1 MKVLAL
7 RHSVAQVYADTQ
19 VYTHDDT
26 KDNYENAFLISNLT
40 THNILYLN
48 YSTKTLEILNKSGI
62 AAVEVQSLEELFTLI
77 RCNFTYDYEN
87 NIIYLHDYS
96 YYTNNEIRTDQHW
109 VTKTD
114 IEEYLLPG
122 WKLTY
127 VGYNGSDTR
136 GHYNF
141 SFTCQ
146 NAATDDD
153 LIIEYIYSEALDFQ
167 NFMLK
172 KIKERMTTSLPI
184 ARLSNRVFRDKLF
197 PSLSKKYQHIVNV
210 GPRNES
216 MFTFLNFPSIKQF
229 SNGPYLVKDT
239 IKLKQERWLGKRV
252 SQFDIGQY
260 KNMMNVITTVYYY
273 YNLYQKKPTI
283 YMVGSA
289 PSYWIHDVKQ
299 YSDFTFE
306 TWDPLDTPYSS
317 IHHKELFFEKD
328 VAKLRDDSILYID
341 IRTDRGNADWREWRR
356 IVEEQT
362 ISNLKLAYQY
372 LASGKSKV
380 CCVKMTA
387 MDLELPISAKLLHHP
402 TTEIRSEFYLLLDIW
417 DISNVKRFIP
427 KGVLYSFIN
436 NIITENVFIQPPF
449 KIKASK
455 NDYIVAL
462 YALSNDF
469 NDRMNVINLINN
481 QKQSLITVRINNTFK
496 DEPKVGFKNIY
507 DWTFLP
513 TDFNTT
519 DSIITSY
526 DGCLGIFGLSISLA
540 SKPTGNNH
548 LFILNGTD
556 KYYKLDQF
564 ANHTGISRR
573 SHQIRFSESATSYSG
588 YIFRDLSNN
597 NFNLIGTNIENSVSG
612 HVYNALVYYRYNY
625 SFDLKRWIYLHSIEK
640 ADIEGGKYYEHAPI
654 ELIYACRSAKEFA
667 LLQDD
672 LTVLHYANEIERYI
686 HKVYSITYADDP
698 NYFIGIK
705 FKYIPYEYDVKI
717 PHLTFGVLFIS
728 DNMIPDVTRII
739 KDMKKELFKMDVT
752 TSYTYMLSD
761 GIYVANVSG
770 VLSTYFKMYNLFY
783 KNQITFG
790 QSRMFIPH
798 ITLSFS
804 SKKTV
809 RIETAKLKIDSIY
822 LRKIRGDTVFDM
834 SE

>member
-26 KDNYENAFLISNLT
+26 KDSYENAFLISNLT

-62 AAVEVQSLEELFTLI
+62 AAIEIQSLEELFTLV

-109 VTKTD
+109 ITKTN

-127 VGYNGSDTR
+127 VGYNGNDTR

-153 LIIEYIYSEALDFQ
+153 IIIEYIYSEALDFQ

-197 PSLSKKYQHIVNV
+197 PILVEKHKRVVNV

-216 MFTFLNFPSIKQF
+216 MFTFLNLPSIKQF
-229 SNGPYLVKDT
+229 SNGPYLVKNT
-239 IKLKQERWLGKRV
+239 IKLKQERWLGKRI

-260 KNMMNVITTVYYY
+260 KNMMNVITTIYYY
-273 YNLYQKKPTI
+273 YNLYQEKPII

-289 PSYWIHDVKQ
+289 PSYWIYDVKQ
-299 YSDFTFE
+299 YSDFIFE

-317 IHHKELFFEKD
+317 VHHKELFFEKD
-328 VAKLRDDSILYID
+328 INKLKDSSILYID
-341 IRTDRGNADWREWRR
+341 IRTDRGNIDWKEWRK
-356 IVEEQT
+356 IVESQT
-362 ISNLKLAYQY
+362 ISNLNLAYQY
-372 LASGKSKV
+372 LATGKSKV
-380 CCVKMTA
+380 CCVKLTA

-417 DISNVKRFIP
+417 DVSNTKRFIP

-436 NIITENVFIQPPF
+436 NVITDNVFIQPPF
-449 KIKASK
+449 KIKTSM

-469 NDRMNVINLINN
+469 NNRSDVINLINN

-513 TDFNTT
+513 TDFDTT
-519 DSIITSY
+519 DAIVTSY

-548 LFILNGTD
+548 LFILNGTE

-597 NFNLIGTNIENSVSG
+597 NFNLIGTNVENSVSG
-612 HVYNALVYYRYNY
+612 HVYNALIYYRYNY

-640 ADIEGGKYYEHAPI
+640 VDIEGGRYYEHAPI

-672 LTVLHYANEIERYI
+672 LTVLRYANEIENYI
-686 HKVYSITYADDP
+686 NKVYSITYADDP

-705 FKYIPYEYDVKI
+705 FDNIPYVYDVKV
-717 PHLTFGVLFIS
+717 PHLTFGVLYIS
-728 DNMIPDVTRII
+728 DNMIPDVVKI
-739 KDMKKELFKMDVT
+739 MKNMKQELFAMDVT
-752 TSYTYMLSD
+752 TSVVCLTSD

-770 VLSTYFKMYNLFY
+770 VLATYFKMYNLFY

-804 SKKTV
+804 NNKTV
-809 RIETAKLKIDSIY
+809 RIETTRLRIKSIY
-822 LRKIRGDTVFDM
+822 LRKIRGDTVFDIF
-834 SE
+834 E

>member
-26 KDNYENAFLISNLT
+26 KDSYENAFLISNLT

-48 YSTKTLEILNKSGI
+48 YSIKTLEILNKSGI
-62 AAVEVQSLEELFTLI
+62 AAVEIQSLEELFTLI

-127 VGYNGSDTR
+127 VGYNGNDTR

-197 PSLSKKYQHIVNV
+197 PLLSEKHQRIVNV

-239 IKLKQERWLGKRV
+239 IKLKQERWLGKRI

-260 KNMMNVITTVYYY
+260 KNMMNVITTVYHY

-289 PSYWIHDVKQ
+289 PSYWIYDVKQ
-299 YSDFTFE
+299 YSNFMFE

-317 IHHKELFFEKD
+317 IHHRELFFEKD
-328 VAKLRDDSILYID
+328 IARLKDDSILYID
-341 IRTDRGNADWREWRR
+341 IRTDRGNTNWKEWRK
-356 IVEEQT
+356 IVETQT
-362 ISNLKLAYQY
+362 INNLKLAYQY

-417 DISNVKRFIP
+417 DVSNTKRFIP

-436 NIITENVFIQPPF
+436 NVVTENVFIQPPF

-469 NDRMNVINLINN
+469 NDRTDVVNLINN

-519 DSIITSY
+519 NAIVTSY
-526 DGCLGIFGLSISLA
+526 DGCLGMFGLSISLA

-548 LFILNGTD
+548 LFILSGTD

-573 SHQIRFSESATSYSG
+573 SHQVRFSESATSYSG

-597 NFNLIGTNIENSVSG
+597 NFNLIGTNVENSVSG
-612 HVYNALVYYRYNY
+612 HVYNALIYYRYNY

-640 ADIEGGKYYEHAPI
+640 ADIEGGRYYEHAPI

-667 LLQDD
+667 SLQDD
-672 LTVLHYANEIERYI
+672 LTVLRYANEIERYI
-686 HKVYSITYADDP
+686 NRVYSITYADDP

-705 FKYIPYEYDVKI
+705 FKHIPYKYDVKI

-728 DNMIPDVTRII
+728 DNMIPDVVKIM
-739 KDMKKELFKMDVT
+739 KDMKKELFEMDVT

-770 VLSTYFKMYNLFY
+770 VLAAYFKMYNLFY
-783 KNQITFG
+783 KSQITFG

-804 SKKTV
+804 NNKTV
-809 RIETAKLKIDSIY
+809 RIETTKLKISSIY

>member
-7 RHSVAQVYADTQ
+7 RRSVAQVYADTQ

-26 KDNYENAFLISNLT
+26 KDDYENAFLISNLT

-48 YSTKTLEILNKSGI
+48 YSIKTLEILNKSGI
-62 AAVEVQSLEELFTLI
+62 AAVEIQSLEELFTLI
-77 RCNFTYDYEN
+77 RCNFTYDYED

-96 YYTNNEIRTDQHW
+96 YYTNNEIRTDQYW

-153 LIIEYIYSEALDFQ
+153 LIIEYIYSEVLDFQ

-197 PSLSKKYQHIVNV
+197 PLLSKKRQRILNI

-289 PSYWIHDVKQ
+289 PSYWIYDVKQ

-306 TWDPLDTPYSS
+306 TWDPFDTPYSS
-317 IHHKELFFEKD
+317 THHKELFSEKD
-328 VAKLRDDSILYID
+328 IAKLKDDSILYID
-341 IRTDRGNADWREWRR
+341 IRTDRGNIDWKEWRK
-356 IVEEQT
+356 IVEAQT
-362 ISNLKLAYQY
+362 VSNLKLAYQY

-436 NIITENVFIQPPF
+436 NVITENVFIQPPF
-449 KIKASK
+449 KIKTFK

-469 NDRMNVINLINN
+469 NDRIDVINLINN

-519 DSIITSY
+519 DTIITSY

-612 HVYNALVYYRYNY
+612 HVYNALIYYRYNY

-654 ELIYACRSAKEFA
+654 ELIYACKSAKEFA
-667 LLQDD
+667 SLQDD
-672 LTVLHYANEIERYI
+672 LTVLRYANEIERYI
-686 HKVYSITYADDP
+686 NKVYSITYADDP

-705 FKYIPYEYDVKI
+705 FRHIPYKYDVKV

-728 DNMIPDVTRII
+728 DSMIPDVVKI
-739 KDMKKELFKMDVT
+739 MKNMRNELFGMDVT

-761 GIYVANVSG
+761 GVYVANVSG
-770 VLSTYFKMYNLFY
+770 VLATYFKMYNLFY
-783 KNQITFG
+783 KSQITFG

-798 ITLSFS
+798 ITLSFNNNR
-804 SKKTV
+804 TV
-809 RIETAKLKIDSIY
+809 RIETTKLKINSIY
-822 LRKIRGDTVFDM
+822 LRKIKGDTVFDM

>member
-7 RHSVAQVYADTQ
+7 RQSVAQVYADTQ
-19 VYTHDDT
+19 TYTHDDL
-26 KDNYENAFLISNLT
+26 KDSYENAFLISNLT

-48 YSTKTLEILNKSGI
+48 YSVKTLEILNKSGI
-62 AAVEVQSLEELFTLI
+62 AAVEINSIEEFFTLI

-87 NIIYLHDYS
+87 NIVYLHDYS

-109 VTKTD
+109 VTKTNID
-114 IEEYLLPG
+114 EYLLPG

-127 VGYNGSDTR
+127 VGYNGNDTR

-153 LIIEYIYSEALDFQ
+153 IIIEYIYSEELDFQ
-167 NFMLK
+167 NFMLR

-197 PSLSKKYQHIVNV
+197 TTLIHSHKHVVNV

-216 MFTFLNFPSIKQF
+216 MFTFLNHPSIKQF
-229 SNGPYLVKDT
+229 SNGSYLVKDT
-239 IKLKQERWLGKRV
+239 IKLRQERWLGKRM

-260 KNMMNVITTVYYY
+260 KNMLNVLTALYHY
-273 YNLYQKKPTI
+273 YNLYQKKPRI

-289 PSYWIHDVKQ
+289 PSYWIYDVKQ
-299 YSDFTFE
+299 YSDFIFE

-317 IHHKELFFEKD
+317 IHHKELFFKNDVKKLKD
-328 VAKLRDDSILYID
+328 NSLLYID
-341 IRTDRGNADWREWRR
+341 IRTDRGNLDWREWRKV
-356 IVEEQT
+356 VEEQT
-362 ISNLKLAYQY
+362 INNLEIAYEYLSN
-372 LASGKSKV
+372 GKAKV

-387 MDLELPISAKLLHHP
+387 MDLELPITAKLLHHP

-417 DISNVKRFIP
+417 DVTNVKRFVP
-427 KGVLYSFIN
+427 KGVLYAFIN
-436 NIITENVFIQPPF
+436 NVVTENVFIQSPF
-449 KIKASK
+449 KIRTLPNS
-455 NDYIVAL
+455 YVVAL

-469 NDRMNVINLINN
+469 NEREDVIKLINN

-496 DEPKVGFKNIY
+496 DEPKIGFKNIY

-513 TDFNTT
+513 TDFDTNE
-519 DSIITSY
+519 SIITSY
-526 DGCLGIFGLSISLA
+526 DGCLGIFGLSISLPH
-540 SKPTGNNH
+540 KPTGNNH
-548 LFILNGTD
+548 LFILSGTD

-573 SHQIRFSESATSYSG
+573 SHQVRFSESATSYSG

-612 HVYNALVYYRYNY
+612 HVYNALIYYRYNY
-625 SFDLKRWIYLHSIEK
+625 SFDLKRWIYLHSVEK

-654 ELIYACRSAKEFA
+654 ELIYACKSAKEFA
-667 LLQDD
+667 IIQND
-672 LTVLHYANEIERYI
+672 LTVLRYSSEIEKYI
-686 HKVYSITYADDP
+686 NTVYSIVYADNP

-705 FKYIPYEYDVKI
+705 FKSIPYKYDVKV
-717 PHLTFGVLFIS
+717 PHLTFGVLHIS
-728 DNMIPDVTRII
+728 ENMIPDVVDVLRN
-739 KDMKKELFKMDVT
+739 MKSELFRMDIT

-761 GIYVANVSG
+761 GIYVANISG
-770 VLSTYFKMYNLFY
+770 VLSTYFKMYNIFY
-783 KNQITFG
+783 KKQLTFG

-798 ITLSFS
+798 MTLSFS
-804 SKKTV
+804 NQRTV
-809 RIETAKLKIDSIY
+809 RIEQTKLCIDSIY
-822 LRKIRGDTVFDM
+822 LQKIKGDKVFDM
-834 SE
+834 LE

>member
-7 RHSVAQVYADTQ
+7 RRSVAQVYADTQ

-26 KDNYENAFLISNLT
+26 KDDYENAFLISNLT

-48 YSTKTLEILNKSGI
+48 YSIKTLEILNKSGI
-62 AAVEVQSLEELFTLI
+62 AAVEIQSLEELFTLI
-77 RCNFTYDYEN
+77 RCNFTYDYED

-153 LIIEYIYSEALDFQ
+153 LIIEYIYSEVLDFQ

-197 PSLSKKYQHIVNV
+197 PLLSKKRQRILNI

-289 PSYWIHDVKQ
+289 PSYWIYDVKQ

-306 TWDPLDTPYSS
+306 TWDPFDTPYSS
-317 IHHKELFFEKD
+317 MHHKELFSEKD
-328 VAKLRDDSILYID
+328 IAKLKDDSILYID
-341 IRTDRGNADWREWRR
+341 IRTDRGNIDWKEWRK
-356 IVEEQT
+356 IVEAQT
-362 ISNLKLAYQY
+362 VSNLKLAYQY

-436 NIITENVFIQPPF
+436 NVITENVFIQPPF
-449 KIKASK
+449 KIKTFK

-469 NDRMNVINLINN
+469 NDRTDVINLINN

-519 DSIITSY
+519 DTIITSY

-612 HVYNALVYYRYNY
+612 HVYNALIYYRYNY

-654 ELIYACRSAKEFA
+654 ELIYACKSAKEFA
-667 LLQDD
+667 SLQDD
-672 LTVLHYANEIERYI
+672 LTVLRYANEIERYI
-686 HKVYSITYADDP
+686 NKVYSITYADDP

-705 FKYIPYEYDVKI
+705 FRHIPYKYDVKV

-728 DNMIPDVTRII
+728 DSMIPDVVKI
-739 KDMKKELFKMDVT
+739 MKNMRNELFEMDVT

-761 GIYVANVSG
+761 GVYVANVSG
-770 VLSTYFKMYNLFY
+770 VLATYFKMYNLFY
-783 KNQITFG
+783 KSQITFG

-798 ITLSFS
+798 ITLSFNNNR
-804 SKKTV
+804 TV
-809 RIETAKLKIDSIY
+809 RIETTKLKINSIY

>member
-7 RHSVAQVYADTQ
+7 RQSVAQVYADTQ
-19 VYTHDDT
+19 VYIHDDT
-26 KDNYENAFLISNLT
+26 KDSYENAFLISNLT

-62 AAVEVQSLEELFTLI
+62 AAIEIRSLEELFTLI

-167 NFMLK
+167 NFMLRR
-172 KIKERMTTSLPI
+172 IKERMTTSLPI

-197 PSLSKKYQHIVNV
+197 PSLSAKHQRIVNV

-273 YNLYQKKPTI
+273 YNLYQKKPII

-289 PSYWIHDVKQ
+289 PSYWIYDVKQ
-299 YSDFTFE
+299 YSDFIFE

-317 IHHKELFFEKD
+317 IHHKELFSERD
-328 VAKLRDDSILYID
+328 VTRLKDDSILYID
-341 IRTDRGNADWREWRR
+341 IRTDRGNTDWKEWRK
-356 IVEEQT
+356 IVEAQT
-362 ISNLKLAYQY
+362 ISNLKIAYQY

-380 CCVKMTA
+380 CCIKMTA

-417 DISNVKRFIP
+417 DISNIKRFIP

-436 NIITENVFIQPPF
+436 NVTTENVFIQPPF
-449 KIKASK
+449 KVKASK

-469 NDRMNVINLINN
+469 NDRTDVINLINN

-496 DEPKVGFKNIY
+496 DEPKVGFKNTY

-519 DSIITSY
+519 DAIITSY

-597 NFNLIGTNIENSVSG
+597 NFNLIGTNVENSVSG
-612 HVYNALVYYRYNY
+612 HVYNALIYYRYNY

-672 LTVLHYANEIERYI
+672 LTVLRYANEIESYI
-686 HKVYSITYADDP
+686 NRVYSITYADDP

-705 FKYIPYEYDVKI
+705 FRHIPYKYDVKT

-728 DNMIPDVTRII
+728 DNMIPDVVKIM
-739 KDMKKELFKMDVT
+739 KGMKKELFEMDVT

-761 GIYVANVSG
+761 GIYVANISG
-770 VLSTYFKMYNLFY
+770 VLAVYFKMYNLFY
-783 KNQITFG
+783 KSQITFG

-798 ITLSFS
+798 MTLSFS
-804 SKKTV
+804 NNGTV
-809 RIETAKLKIDSIY
+809 RIETTRLNISSIY
-822 LRKIRGDTVFDM
+822 LRKIKGDTVFDM

>member
-7 RHSVAQVYADTQ
+7 RQSVAQVYADTQ
-19 VYTHDDT
+19 VYIHDDT
-26 KDNYENAFLISNLT
+26 KDGYENAFLISNLT

-62 AAVEVQSLEELFTLI
+62 AAIEIQSLEELFTLI

-87 NIIYLHDYS
+87 NIVYLHDYS

-127 VGYNGSDTR
+127 VGHNGSDTR

-153 LIIEYIYSEALDFQ
+153 LIMEYIYSEALDFQ
-167 NFMLK
+167 NFMLR

-197 PSLSKKYQHIVNV
+197 PSLSVKHQRIVNV

-273 YNLYQKKPTI
+273 YNLYQKKPII

-289 PSYWIHDVKQ
+289 PSYWIYDVKQ
-299 YSDFTFE
+299 YSDFIFE

-317 IHHKELFFEKD
+317 MHHKELFSERDITRLK
-328 VAKLRDDSILYID
+328 DDSILYID
-341 IRTDRGNADWREWRR
+341 IRTDRGNTDWKEWRK
-356 IVEEQT
+356 IVEAQT
-362 ISNLKLAYQY
+362 ISNLKIAYQY

-417 DISNVKRFIP
+417 DISNIKRFIP

-436 NIITENVFIQPPF
+436 NVTTENVFIQPPF
-449 KIKASK
+449 KVKAFK

-469 NDRMNVINLINN
+469 NDRTDVINLINN

-519 DSIITSY
+519 DAIITSY

-597 NFNLIGTNIENSVSG
+597 NFNLIGTNVENSVSG
-612 HVYNALVYYRYNY
+612 HVYNALIYYRYNY

-672 LTVLHYANEIERYI
+672 LTVLRYANEIESYI
-686 HKVYSITYADDP
+686 NRVYSITYADDP

-705 FKYIPYEYDVKI
+705 FRRIPYKYDVKI

-728 DNMIPDVTRII
+728 DNMIPDVVRIM
-739 KDMKKELFKMDVT
+739 KGMKKELFEMDVT

-770 VLSTYFKMYNLFY
+770 VLAVYFKMYNLFY
-783 KNQITFG
+783 KSQITFG

-804 SKKTV
+804 NNRTV
-809 RIETAKLKIDSIY
+809 RIETTRLNISSIY
-822 LRKIRGDTVFDM
+822 LRKIKGDTVFDM

>member
-19 VYTHDDT
+19 VYIHDDT

-48 YSTKTLEILNKSGI
+48 YSIKTLEILNKSGI
-62 AAVEVQSLEELFTLI
+62 AAVEIQSREELFTLI
-77 RCNFTYDYEN
+77 RCNFTYDYES

-109 VTKTD
+109 ITKTD
-114 IEEYLLPG
+114 IEGYLLPG

-197 PSLSKKYQHIVNV
+197 PLLSKKYQRIMNV

-273 YNLYQKKPTI
+273 YNLYQKKPII

-289 PSYWIHDVKQ
+289 PSYWIYDMKQ

-328 VAKLRDDSILYID
+328 VTKLKDDSILYID
-341 IRTDRGNADWREWRR
+341 IRTDRGNTDWKEWRKL
-356 IVEEQT
+356 VEEQT
-362 ISNLKLAYQY
+362 INNLKLAYQY

-402 TTEIRSEFYLLLDIW
+402 TTEIRSEFYLLLDMW
-417 DISNVKRFIP
+417 DINNVKRFIP

-436 NIITENVFIQPPF
+436 NVTTENVFIQPPF
-449 KIKASK
+449 KIKTSK
-455 NDYIVAL
+455 SDYIVAL

-469 NDRMNVINLINN
+469 NDRADVINLINN

-513 TDFNTT
+513 TDFDITNA
-519 DSIITSY
+519 IITSY

-597 NFNLIGTNIENSVSG
+597 NFNLIRTNVENSVSG
-612 HVYNALVYYRYNY
+612 HVYNALIYYRYNY

-672 LTVLHYANEIERYI
+672 ITVLRYANEIERYI
-686 HKVYSITYADDP
+686 NKVYSITYADDP

-705 FKYIPYEYDVKI
+705 FKHIPYKYEVKI

-728 DNMIPDVTRII
+728 DNMIPDVVRIM
-739 KDMKKELFKMDVT
+739 KDMKKELFEMNVT

-770 VLSTYFKMYNLFY
+770 VLAAYFKMYNLFY

-804 SKKTV
+804 NNQTV
-809 RIETAKLKIDSIY
+809 RIKTTKLKIDSIY

-834 SE
+834 FE

>member
-7 RHSVAQVYADTQ
+7 RRSVAQVYADTQ

-26 KDNYENAFLISNLT
+26 KDDYENAFLISNLT

-48 YSTKTLEILNKSGI
+48 YSIKTLEILNKSGI
-62 AAVEVQSLEELFTLI
+62 AAVEIQSLEELFTLI
-77 RCNFTYDYEN
+77 RCNFTYDYED

-153 LIIEYIYSEALDFQ
+153 LIIEYIYSEVLDFQ

-197 PSLSKKYQHIVNV
+197 PLLSKKRQRILNI

-289 PSYWIHDVKQ
+289 PSYWIYDVKQ

-306 TWDPLDTPYSS
+306 TWDPFDTPYSS
-317 IHHKELFFEKD
+317 MHHKELFSEKD
-328 VAKLRDDSILYID
+328 IAKLKDDSILYID
-341 IRTDRGNADWREWRR
+341 IRTDRGNIDWKEWRK
-356 IVEEQT
+356 IVEAQT
-362 ISNLKLAYQY
+362 VSNLKLAYQY

-417 DISNVKRFIP
+417 DISNVKRFVP

-436 NIITENVFIQPPF
+436 NVITENVFIQPPF
-449 KIKASK
+449 KIKTFK

-469 NDRMNVINLINN
+469 NDRTDVINLINN

-519 DSIITSY
+519 DTIITSY

-597 NFNLIGTNIENSVSG
+597 NFNLIGTNVENSVSG
-612 HVYNALVYYRYNY
+612 HVYNALIYYRYNY
-625 SFDLKRWIYLHSIEK
+625 SFDLKRWIYLHSIK
-640 ADIEGGKYYEHAPI
+640 KVDIEGGKYYEHAPI
-654 ELIYACRSAKEFA
+654 ELIYACKSAKEFA
-667 LLQDD
+667 SLQDD
-672 LTVLHYANEIERYI
+672 LTVLRYANEIERYI
-686 HKVYSITYADDP
+686 NKVYSITYADDP

-705 FKYIPYEYDVKI
+705 FRHIPYKYDVKV

-728 DNMIPDVTRII
+728 DSMIPDVVKI
-739 KDMKKELFKMDVT
+739 MKNMKNELFEMDVT

-761 GIYVANVSG
+761 GVYVANVSG
-770 VLSTYFKMYNLFY
+770 VLATYFKMYNLFY
-783 KNQITFG
+783 KSQITFG

-798 ITLSFS
+798 ITLSFNNNR
-804 SKKTV
+804 TV
-809 RIETAKLKIDSIY
+809 RIETTKLKINSIY

>member
-26 KDNYENAFLISNLT
+26 KDSYENAFLISNLT
-40 THNILYLN
+40 THNILYFN
-48 YSTKTLEILNKSGI
+48 YSVKTLEILNKSGI
-62 AAVEVQSLEELFTLI
+62 AAIEIQSLEELFTLI

-87 NIIYLHDYS
+87 NVVYLHDYS

-109 VTKTD
+109 ITKTN

-127 VGYNGSDTR
+127 VGYNGNDTR

-153 LIIEYIYSEALDFQ
+153 IIIEYIYSEALDFQ

-197 PSLSKKYQHIVNV
+197 PLLVKKHKRVINV

-216 MFTFLNFPSIKQF
+216 MFTFLNFPSIRQF
-229 SNGPYLVKDT
+229 SNGPYLVKNT

-260 KNMMNVITTVYYY
+260 KNMMNVITTIYHY
-273 YNLYQKKPTI
+273 YNLYQEKPII

-289 PSYWIHDVKQ
+289 PSYWIYDVRQ
-299 YSDFTFE
+299 YSEFLFE

-328 VAKLRDDSILYID
+328 IGKLKDNSMLYID
-341 IRTDRGNADWREWRR
+341 IRTDRGNVDWKEWRK
-356 IVEEQT
+356 IVELQT
-362 ISNLKLAYQY
+362 INNLELAYKY
-372 LASGKSKV
+372 LATGKSKV
-380 CCVKMTA
+380 CCVKLTA
-387 MDLELPISAKLLHHP
+387 MDLELPVSAKLLHHP

-417 DISNVKRFIP
+417 DVNNVKRFIP

-436 NIITENVFIQPPF
+436 NVITDNVFIQSPF
-449 KIKASK
+449 KIRTSMS
-455 NDYIVAL
+455 DYIVAL

-469 NDRMNVINLINN
+469 NNRADIINLINN

-513 TDFNTT
+513 TDFDTT
-519 DSIITSY
+519 NAIVTSY
-526 DGCLGIFGLSISLA
+526 DGCLGMFGLSISLS

-548 LFILNGTD
+548 LFILNGTN

-597 NFNLIGTNIENSVSG
+597 NFNLIGTNVENSVSG
-612 HVYNALVYYRYNY
+612 HVYNALIYYRYNY

-640 ADIEGGKYYEHAPI
+640 VDIEGGKYYEHAPI

-672 LTVLHYANEIERYI
+672 LTVLRYANEIENYI
-686 HKVYSITYADDP
+686 NKVYSITYADDP

-705 FKYIPYEYDVKI
+705 FDNIPYTYDVKV
-717 PHLTFGVLFIS
+717 PHLTFGVLYIS
-728 DNMIPDVTRII
+728 DNMIPDVVKI
-739 KDMKKELFKMDVT
+739 MKSMKRELFGMDVT

-770 VLSTYFKMYNLFY
+770 VLATYFKMYNLFY

-804 SKKTV
+804 NNKTV
-809 RIETAKLKIDSIY
+809 RIETTKLRIKSIY
-822 LRKIRGDTVFDM
+822 LRKIRGDTMFDM

>member
-19 VYTHDDT
+19 VYIHDDA
-26 KDNYENAFLISNLT
+26 KDSYENAFLISNLT

-62 AAVEVQSLEELFTLI
+62 AAIEIQSLEELFTLI
-77 RCNFTYDYEN
+77 RCNFTYDYES

-167 NFMLK
+167 NFMLR

-197 PSLSKKYQHIVNV
+197 PSLSAKHQRIVNV

-229 SNGPYLVKDT
+229 SNGPYLVRDT

-260 KNMMNVITTVYYY
+260 KNMMNVITTIYYY
-273 YNLYQKKPTI
+273 YNLYQKKPII

-289 PSYWIHDVKQ
+289 PSYWIYDVKQ
-299 YSDFTFE
+299 YSDFIFE

-317 IHHKELFFEKD
+317 VHHKELFSERD
-328 VAKLRDDSILYID
+328 VTRLKDDSILYID
-341 IRTDRGNADWREWRR
+341 IRTDRGNTDWKEWRK
-356 IVEEQT
+356 IVEAQT
-362 ISNLKLAYQY
+362 ISNLKIAYQY

-417 DISNVKRFIP
+417 DISNIKRFVP

-436 NIITENVFIQPPF
+436 NVTTENVFIQPPF
-449 KIKASK
+449 KIKALK

-462 YALSNDF
+462 YALSNDL
-469 NDRMNVINLINN
+469 NDRTDVINLINN

-519 DSIITSY
+519 DTIITSY

-556 KYYKLDQF
+556 KYCKLDQF

-597 NFNLIGTNIENSVSG
+597 NFNLIGTNVENSVSG
-612 HVYNALVYYRYNY
+612 HVYNALIYYRYNY

-672 LTVLHYANEIERYI
+672 LTVLRYANEIESYI
-686 HKVYSITYADDP
+686 NRVYSITYADDP

-705 FKYIPYEYDVKI
+705 FRHIPYKYDVKI

-728 DNMIPDVTRII
+728 DNMIPDVVRVM
-739 KDMKKELFKMDVT
+739 KSMKKELFEMNVT

-761 GIYVANVSG
+761 GIYVANVNG
-770 VLSTYFKMYNLFY
+770 VLAVYFKMYNLFY
-783 KNQITFG
+783 KSQITFG

-804 SKKTV
+804 NNRTV
-809 RIETAKLKIDSIY
+809 RIETTRLKISSIY
-822 LRKIRGDTVFDM
+822 LRKIKGDTVFDM

>member
-7 RHSVAQVYADTQ
+7 RRSVAQVYADTQ

-26 KDNYENAFLISNLT
+26 KDDYENAFLISNLT

-48 YSTKTLEILNKSGI
+48 YSIKTLEILNKSGI
-62 AAVEVQSLEELFTLI
+62 AAVEIQSLEELFTLI
-77 RCNFTYDYEN
+77 RCNFTYDYED

-96 YYTNNEIRTDQHW
+96 YYTNNEMRTDQYW

-153 LIIEYIYSEALDFQ
+153 LIVEYIYSEVLDFQ

-197 PSLSKKYQHIVNV
+197 PLLSKKHQRILNI

-229 SNGPYLVKDT
+229 SNGPYMVKDT

-273 YNLYQKKPTI
+273 YNLYQRKPTI

-289 PSYWIHDVKQ
+289 PSYWIYDVKK

-306 TWDPLDTPYSS
+306 TWDPFDTPYSS
-317 IHHKELFFEKD
+317 MHHKELFSEKD
-328 VAKLRDDSILYID
+328 IAKLKDDSILYID
-341 IRTDRGNADWREWRR
+341 IRTDRGNIDWKEWRK
-356 IVEEQT
+356 IVEAQT
-362 ISNLKLAYQY
+362 VSNLKLAYQY
-372 LASGKSKV
+372 LTSGKSKV

-436 NIITENVFIQPPF
+436 NVVTENVFIQPPF
-449 KIKASK
+449 KMKTSK

-469 NDRMNVINLINN
+469 NDRADVINLINN

-519 DSIITSY
+519 DTIITSY
-526 DGCLGIFGLSISLA
+526 DGCLGMFGLSISLA

-612 HVYNALVYYRYNY
+612 HVYNALIYYRYNY

-667 LLQDD
+667 SLQDD
-672 LTVLHYANEIERYI
+672 LTVLRYANEIERYI
-686 HKVYSITYADDP
+686 NKVYSITYADDP

-705 FKYIPYEYDVKI
+705 FRHIPYKYDVKV

-728 DNMIPDVTRII
+728 ESMIPDVVKI
-739 KDMKKELFKMDVT
+739 MKSMRNELFEMDVT

-770 VLSTYFKMYNLFY
+770 VLATYFKMYNLFY
-783 KNQITFG
+783 KSQITFG

-798 ITLSFS
+798 ITLSFNNS
-804 SKKTV
+804 QTV
-809 RIETAKLKIDSIY
+809 RIETTKLKINSIY

-834 SE
+834 PE

>member
-19 VYTHDDT
+19 VYIHDDT

-48 YSTKTLEILNKSGI
+48 YSIKTLEILNKSGI
-62 AAVEVQSLEELFTLI
+62 AAVEIQSHEELFTLI
-77 RCNFTYDYEN
+77 RCNFTYDYES

-109 VTKTD
+109 ITKTD
-114 IEEYLLPG
+114 IEGYLLPG

-153 LIIEYIYSEALDFQ
+153 LIIEYIYSESLDFQ

-197 PSLSKKYQHIVNV
+197 PLLSKKYQRIMNV

-260 KNMMNVITTVYYY
+260 KNMMNVITAVYYY
-273 YNLYQKKPTI
+273 YNLYQKKPII

-289 PSYWIHDVKQ
+289 PSYWIYDIKQ

-328 VAKLRDDSILYID
+328 VTKLKDDSILYID
-341 IRTDRGNADWREWRR
+341 IRTDRGNTDWKEWRKL
-356 IVEEQT
+356 VEEQT
-362 ISNLKLAYQY
+362 INNLKLAYQY

-417 DISNVKRFIP
+417 DINDVKRFIP

-436 NIITENVFIQPPF
+436 NVTTENVFIQPPF
-449 KIKASK
+449 KIKTSK

-469 NDRMNVINLINN
+469 NDRADVINLINN

-513 TDFNTT
+513 TDFDITNA
-519 DSIITSY
+519 IITSY

-597 NFNLIGTNIENSVSG
+597 NFNLIGTNVENSVSG
-612 HVYNALVYYRYNY
+612 HVYNALIYYRYNY

-672 LTVLHYANEIERYI
+672 LTVLRYANEIERYI
-686 HKVYSITYADDP
+686 NKVYSITYADDP

-705 FKYIPYEYDVKI
+705 FKHIPYKYEVKI

-728 DNMIPDVTRII
+728 DNMIPDVVRIM
-739 KDMKKELFKMDVT
+739 KDMKKELFEMNVT

-770 VLSTYFKMYNLFY
+770 VLATYFKMYNLFY
-783 KNQITFG
+783 KNQITFS

-804 SKKTV
+804 NNQTV
-809 RIETAKLKIDSIY
+809 RIETTKLKIDSIY

-834 SE
+834 FE

>member
-7 RHSVAQVYADTQ
+7 RQSVAQVYADTQ
-19 VYTHDDT
+19 TYIHDDL
-26 KDNYENAFLISNLT
+26 KDEYENAFLISNLT
-40 THNILYLN
+40 VHNVLYLN
-48 YSTKTLEILNKSGI
+48 YSIKTLNILNKSGI
-62 AAVEVQSLEELFTLI
+62 AAIELKSLDELFTLI
-77 RCNFTYDYEN
+77 RCNFTYDYDN
-87 NIIYLHDYS
+87 DIVYLHDYS

-109 VTKTD
+109 VTKTN
-114 IEEYLLPG
+114 IEEFLLPG

-127 VGYNGSDTR
+127 VGYNGYNTR

-153 LIIEYIYSEALDFQ
+153 IIIEYIYSDLLNFQ

-197 PSLSKKYQHIVNV
+197 TLLVNEHKQVINV

-216 MFTFLNFPSIKQF
+216 MFTFLNFPEIKQY

-239 IKLKQERWLGKRV
+239 IKLKQERWLGKRI

-260 KNMMNVITTVYYY
+260 KNMLNVITTIYYY
-273 YNLYQKKPTI
+273 YNLYRKKPTI
-283 YMVGSA
+283 YMLGSA
-289 PSYWIHDVKQ
+289 PSYWIYDIKH
-299 YSDFTFE
+299 YSNFIFE

-317 IHHKELFFEKD
+317 IHHKELFFGKD
-328 VAKLRDDSILYID
+328 VNRLKDDSILYID
-341 IRTDRGNADWREWRR
+341 IRTDRKDMDWREWRK

-362 ISNLKLAYQY
+362 LTNLDIAYKY
-372 LASGKSKV
+372 LASGKAKV

-387 MDLELPISAKLLHHP
+387 MDIELPITAKLLHHP
-402 TTEIRSEFYLLLDIW
+402 TTEIRSEFYLLLDKW
-417 DISNVKRFIP
+417 DVTNIKRFIP
-427 KGVLYSFIN
+427 KGVLYAFIN
-436 NIITENVFIQPPF
+436 TVITENVFIQSPF
-449 KIKASK
+449 KLRPL
-455 NDYIVAL
+455 NDTYIVAL

-469 NDRMNVINLINN
+469 NNRQEIVNLINN
-481 QKQSLITVRINNTFK
+481 QRSSLITVRINNTFK

-513 TDFNTT
+513 TDFNTKNT
-519 DSIITSY
+519 IITSY
-526 DGCLGIFGLSISLA
+526 DGCLGVFGLSISLA

-556 KYYKLDQF
+556 KYFKLDQY

-612 HVYNALVYYRYNY
+612 HVYNAIIYYRYNY
-625 SFDLKRWIYLHSIEK
+625 SFDLKRWIYLHSINEV
-640 ADIEGGKYYEHAPI
+640 DIEGGKYYEHAPI
-654 ELIYACRSAKEFA
+654 ELIYACRSAREFA
-667 LLQDD
+667 YLQDD
-672 LTVLHYANEIERYI
+672 LTVLRYANEIEKYI
-686 HKVYSITYADDP
+686 NNVYSITYADDP

-705 FKYIPYEYDVKI
+705 FKDVPYQYDVKV
-717 PHLTFGVLFIS
+717 PHLTFGLLYIS
-728 DNMIPDVTRII
+728 DNMIPDVIEIMR
-739 KDMKKELFKMDVT
+739 KAKQDLFKMEIS

-770 VLSTYFKMYNLFY
+770 VLSTYFKVYNMFY
-783 KNQITFG
+783 RKQITFG

-798 ITLSFS
+798 ITLSFTNQ
-804 SKKTV
+804 KTV
-809 RIETAKLKIDSIY
+809 RIEPTRLLINSIY
-822 LRKIRGDTVFDM
+822 LRKIKGDTVFDM
-834 SE
+834 PE

>member
-7 RHSVAQVYADTQ
+7 RRSVAQVYADTQ

-26 KDNYENAFLISNLT
+26 KDDYENAFLISNLT

-48 YSTKTLEILNKSGI
+48 YSIKTLEILNKSGI
-62 AAVEVQSLEELFTLI
+62 AAVEIQSLEELFTLI
-77 RCNFTYDYEN
+77 RCNFTYDYED

-153 LIIEYIYSEALDFQ
+153 LIIEYIYSEVLDFQ

-197 PSLSKKYQHIVNV
+197 PLLSKKRQRILNI

-289 PSYWIHDVKQ
+289 PSYWIYDVKQ

-306 TWDPLDTPYSS
+306 TWDPFDTPYSS
-317 IHHKELFFEKD
+317 IHHKELFSEKD
-328 VAKLRDDSILYID
+328 IAKLKDDSILYID
-341 IRTDRGNADWREWRR
+341 IRTERGNIDWKEWRK
-356 IVEEQT
+356 IVEAQT
-362 ISNLKLAYQY
+362 VSNLKLAYQY

-436 NIITENVFIQPPF
+436 NVITENVFIQPPF
-449 KIKASK
+449 KIKTFK

-469 NDRMNVINLINN
+469 NDRTDVINLINN

-519 DSIITSY
+519 DTIITSY

-612 HVYNALVYYRYNY
+612 HVYNALIYYRYNY

-654 ELIYACRSAKEFA
+654 ELIYACKSAKEFA
-667 LLQDD
+667 SLQDD
-672 LTVLHYANEIERYI
+672 LTVLRYANEIERYI
-686 HKVYSITYADDP
+686 NKVYSITYADDP

-705 FKYIPYEYDVKI
+705 FRHIPYKYDVKV

-728 DNMIPDVTRII
+728 DSMIPDVVKI
-739 KDMKKELFKMDVT
+739 MKNMRNELFEMDVT

-761 GIYVANVSG
+761 GVYVANVSG
-770 VLSTYFKMYNLFY
+770 VLATYFKIYNLFY
-783 KNQITFG
+783 KSQITFG

-798 ITLSFS
+798 ITLSFNNNR
-804 SKKTV
+804 TV
-809 RIETAKLKIDSIY
+809 RIETTKLKINSIY